1 MVYPAGG
8 APQEGEG
15 QPQQHGVWLESQ
27 GLLGRRGQ
35 AIPSQ
40 RGASPDLMGLS
51 MAGGGALLGLRSPVV
66 PSWCWESFGTWMSAT
81 GPFIPSWAMWAPL
94 QEEGG
99 RGQQGAGRSWWGSS
113 WGNPQSHPG
122 GGSRTCSVVVLAP
135 QPTQIQGDN
144 DRYFTLT
151 SGSLFWALA
160 LDLDIRGGGGVLRAL
175 PSWPNR
181 VSLTGVLQGSCP
193 QSFVGPRA
201 PASCRTRVRVQN
213 PQAMTRRRGAGSGL
227 ACAQPHWGTAGCQEP
242 GTPASSG
249 W

>member
-1 MVYPAGG
+1 MGKRKEKKHTVTCCYFCPAEDSAPPDKGTGLRAVFVTRAGPDPRPWMVGGEGGLQGDALDRGAPARLTPCPAGG

-15 QPQQHGVWLESQ
+15 QPQQHGFWLESQ

-113 WGNPQSHPG
+113 WGNPQRHPG
-122 GGSRTCSVVVLAP
+122 GGSRMRCVYCL
-135 QPTQIQGDN
+135 
-144 DRYFTLT
+144 
-151 SGSLFWALA
+151 
-160 LDLDIRGGGGVLRAL
+160 
-175 PSWPNR
+175 
-181 VSLTGVLQGSCP
+181 
-193 QSFVGPRA
+193 GPA
-201 PASCRTRVRVQN
+201 ADAN
-213 PQAMTRRRGAGSGL
+213 TRR
-227 ACAQPHWGTAGCQEP
+227 Q
-242 GTPASSG
+242 
-249 W
+249 